1 MGWPMPESSNAWWLD
16 EPNHP
21 DAASHKAFLEE
32 HMVKEDARVGRPLPP
47 RRRKSTTRTTAS
59 DFELFGKCMR
69 DALAPL
75 QKRIEELESRPFKF
89 VGVWTQGMELVP
101 GNICSYAGSMWH
113 CNEATKDKPGT
124 SAAFVLC
131 VKRGR
136 DGRDGKDAAK

>member
-1 MGWPMPESSNAWWLD
+1 MPDSYNPEWYLTEDTEEAR
-16 EPNHP
+16 EHRR
-21 DAASHKAFLEE
+21 FLAE
-32 HMVKEDARVGRPLPP
+32 HEVKEVAHVGRPLPP

-75 QKRIEELESRPFKF
+75 QKRIEELENRPFKF

-101 GNICSYAGSMWH
+101 GNVCSYAGSMWH
-113 CNEATKDKPGT
+113 CNEVTKDKPGT
-124 SAAFVLC
+124 SAAFSLC

-136 DGRDGKDAAK
+136 DGKDGKDATK

>member
-1 MGWPMPESSNAWWLD
+1 MPESSNAWWLD
-16 EPNHP
+16 DSHP
-21 DAASHKAFLEE
+21 DALAHREFLAQHE
-32 HMVKEDARVGRPLPP
+32 VKEVAPLAASTP

-136 DGRDGKDAAK
+136 DGRDGKDATK